1 MNQAQ
6 QDKISSAF
14 AAYVKTSQ
22 AKSDAEALSGSTGA
36 ARDAAQA
43 YASVGVKAD
52 IQKLQD
58 SANAD
63 FVNKD
68 GAFQAA
74 FQTAVN
80 ATNTNGAAYLAYQQ
94 ALSDSLQNPGAM
106 EAVNQNST
114 GPITR

>member
-6 QDKISSAF
+6 MDKISSAF

-36 ARDAAQA
+36 ARDAAQQ

-52 IQKLQD
+52 IAKLQA

-63 FVNKD
+63 FIQKD
-68 GAFQAA
+68 YDFQKAFQAA
-74 FQTAVN
+74 VDS
-80 ATNTNGAAYLAYQQ
+80 TNTNGAAYLAYQQ
-94 ALSDSLQNPGAM
+94 ALSDSLQNTGAM